1 MAGGV
6 MFDLEKAIKK
16 WRTNLLK
23 YSVFE
28 DGLIAD
34 IELHLRDA
42 YEAYR
47 KDGLDEE
54 GAFEKAV
61 SQIGTID
68 RIASEYDKNRLVKLN
83 RRRPLRPGRFMPSL
97 LWNYIKTALRVIR
110 RQKAFS
116 LINIS
121 GLAIG
126 LTICMLIM
134 LWVADEWSFDRFHSN
149 AGQIYRVYRDESAV
163 QPNSTSALTPPPMAA
178 ALKADFPEIA
188 KSTRFGYWRKQ
199 LVTYGD
205 KSFNEPNYRN
215 ADPDFFT
222 MFSFPLLRG
231 NPETVFDNPYSVILT
246 ETTARKYFG
255 QEDPLGKTLTVNN
268 TYDIV
273 VTGIVKDVPLNSTLS
288 FDLLSPFGILIKESI
303 GENSR
308 DNWGFNSFSTYVML
322 NQSSSIQDLNQK
334 LKGYLK
340 KYEPE
345 GSDELVLQPLTDIHL
360 FSNLGH
366 DLRNRGDIK
375 YVWIFT
381 ALAFFVLLIAGV
393 NFMNLSTARSANRA
407 KEVGLRKVV
416 GAGRSQL
423 IRQFF
428 SESVLMALF
437 AFFTALILL
446 ELLLP
451 LFNNISGKYLSS
463 PWQNSP
469 VFLIAFL
476 LLALITGLASGSYPA
491 LFLSSFHPVRILKGS
506 TLRSTG
512 SSSFLRRFLV
522 VFQFSLSVFLII
534 GTIVISRQLSFM
546 KNLDLGFNHEH
557 IIHLSIH
564 GELRDKYDAI
574 RDRFLQNPDVLHVT
588 ASMALPT
595 NIQSTPGTPE
605 WEGKDPDAQMEIKAD
620 FVDYDY
626 IETFDIPLVEG
637 RSFSKEFSTDME
649 TAFIVNEEA
658 VRRMGLEKPVV
669 GKRFGFWDIDGQII
683 GVMKDAHFQSL
694 HYKIEP
700 LVFKMFRPWLR
711 RIYVKIR
718 TDDISGTIK
727 SLEKDWNQMN
737 TGYPFEYK
745 FLDEDFNDLYESET
759 RLGNIFQSFTT
770 LSVFIACLGLFGL
783 ASFMVG
789 QKTKE
794 IGIRKVLGSSTLSII
809 TLLDSEFLKW
819 FLVANLI
826 AWPVS
831 YLVMRRWIQKFA
843 YRTNISLEI
852 FLLAGIIG
860 LTVALVTVSMQT
872 LKAAHANPAD
882 SLKHE

>member
-1 MAGGV
+1 MRGEI
-6 MFDLEKAIKK
+6 MFDLETAIKK
-16 WRTNLLK
+16 WRKNLLK
-23 YSVFE
+23 HSVFE

-42 YEAYR
+42 YEDYR
-47 KDGLDEE
+47 KDGLDDEV
-54 GAFEKAV
+54 AFEKAV
-61 SQIGTID
+61 AQIGTID
-68 RIASEYDKNRLVKLN
+68 TIAVEYTKNRLVKIN
-83 RRRPLRPGRFMPSL
+83 RCSPLRPGRFMPAL
-97 LWNYIKTALRVIR
+97 LWNYIKTALRLIR

-126 LTICMLIM
+126 FTICMLIM

-149 AGQIYRVYRDESAV
+149 SSQIYRIYRDESAV

-178 ALKADFPEIA
+178 ALKEDFPEIV

-231 NPETVFDNPYSVILT
+231 NPETVFASPYSVVLT
-246 ETTARKYFG
+246 ETAARKYFG

-273 VTGIVKDVPLNSTLS
+273 ATGIVKHVPLNSTLR
-288 FDLLSPFGILIKESI
+288 FDLLSPFEILIKESI
-303 GENSR
+303 GEEAR
-308 DNWGFNSFSTYVML
+308 DNWGFNSFTTFVML
-322 NQSSSIQDLNQK
+322 NQNTSSHDFNQK

-340 KYEPE
+340 KYAQED
-345 GSDELVLQPLTDIHL
+345 SDELVLQPLTDIHL

-366 DLRNRGDIK
+366 DINNRGDIK

-407 KEVGLRKVV
+407 KEVGLRKVL

-428 SESVLMALF
+428 GESVLMALF
-437 AFFTALILL
+437 AFLAALILL

-463 PWQNSP
+463 PWHNSP
-469 VFLIAFL
+469 FFLMVFL
-476 LLALITGLASGSYPA
+476 LLALITGLISGSYPA
-491 LFLSSFHPVRILKGS
+491 LFLSSFHPARILKGS

-512 SSSFLRRFLV
+512 SHSFLRKSLV
-522 VFQFSLSVFLII
+522 VFQFSLSVFLIV
-534 GTIVISRQLSFM
+534 GTIIISRQLSYL
-546 KNLDLGFNHEH
+546 KKSDLGFDHEH

-564 GELRDKYDAI
+564 GELREKYDAI

-605 WEGKDPDAQMEIKAD
+605 WEGKDPYVQMPIKAD

-626 IETFDIPLVEG
+626 FETFDIPLVEG
-637 RSFSKEFSTDME
+637 RSFSKEYPTDME

-669 GKRFGFWDIDGQII
+669 GKTFGFWGIDGQII

-700 LVFKMFRPWLR
+700 LVFKMFRQWLR
-711 RIYVKIR
+711 RIYLKIR
-718 TDDISGTIK
+718 TDNIPSTLW
-727 SLEKDWNQMN
+727 SLERAWKQMN
-737 TGYPFEYK
+737 PGYPFEYK

-759 RLGNIFQSFTT
+759 RLGNVFQSFTA

-783 ASFMVG
+783 ASFMAE

-809 TLLDSEFLKW
+809 TLLNKEFLKW
-819 FLVANLI
+819 ILAANLI
-826 AWPVS
+826 AWPIS
-831 YLVMRRWIQKFA
+831 YLVMQRWIQKFA
-843 YRTNISLEI
+843 YRTNITVEI
-852 FLLAGIIG
+852 FILAGIIG

-872 LKAAHANPAD
+872 LKAARANPAD

>member
-1 MAGGV
+1 MIGGI

-16 WRTNLLK
+16 WEKNLLK
-23 YSVFE
+23 HSVFE

-34 IELHLRDA
+34 VELHLREA

-47 KDGLDEE
+47 RDGLDEE
-54 GAFEKAV
+54 AAFHKAV
-61 SQIGTID
+61 VQVGAID
-68 RIASEYDKNRLVKLN
+68 MIASEYNKNRLVKLN
-83 RRRPLRPGRFMPSL
+83 RRRPLRPGRFMPAL
-97 LWNYIKTALRVIR
+97 VWNYIKTTLRLIR

-126 LTICMLIM
+126 LTICMLIV
-134 LWVADEWSFDRFHSN
+134 LWVADEWSFDRFHLN
-149 AGQIYRVYRDESAV
+149 AGQIYRIYRDESAV
-163 QPNSTSALTPPPMAA
+163 QPNSTSALTPPPMAS
-178 ALKADFPEIA
+178 ALKADLPEIV

-205 KSFNEPNYRN
+205 KSFNEPNYRY

-222 MFSFPLLRG
+222 MFSFSVLRG
-231 NPETVFDNPYSVILT
+231 NPETVFTDPYSVVLT
-246 ETTARKYFG
+246 ETAARKYFG

-268 TYDIV
+268 TYDVV
-273 VTGIVKDVPLNSTLS
+273 VTGIIEEVPSNSTMM
-288 FDLLSPFGILIKESI
+288 FDLLSPFNILIKESI
-303 GENSR
+303 GEEAR
-308 DNWGFNSFSTYVML
+308 DNWEFNSFSTYVML

-340 KYEPE
+340 KYAQEDP
-345 GSDELVLQPLTDIHL
+345 DELVLQPLTDIHL
-360 FSNLGH
+360 FSDLGH
-366 DLRNRGDIK
+366 DINNRGDIK

-381 ALAFFVLLIAGV
+381 ALALFVLLIAVV

-437 AFFTALILL
+437 ALIAALLLL

-463 PWQNSP
+463 PWRDNP
-469 VFLIAFL
+469 VFLLGFL
-476 LLALITGLASGSYPA
+476 VLALITGLASGSYPA
-491 LFLSSFHPVRILKGS
+491 LFLSSFHPARILKGS

-512 SSSFLRRFLV
+512 TNSFLRKFLV
-522 VFQFSLSVFLII
+522 VFQFTLSMFLII

-546 KNLDLGFNHEH
+546 KNLDLGFDREH
-557 IIHLSIH
+557 VIYLSIH
-564 GELRDKYDAI
+564 GELREKLDTI

-595 NIQSTPGTPE
+595 NIQSSPGTPE
-605 WEGKDPDAQMEIKAD
+605 WEGKDPDVQMEIKAD

-626 IETFDIPLVEG
+626 FETFDIPLVEG
-637 RSFSKEFSTDME
+637 RSFSKEYPTDME
-649 TAFIVNEEA
+649 TAYIVNEEA

-694 HYKIEP
+694 HHKIEP
-700 LVFKMFRPWLR
+700 LAFKMFRPWLR
-711 RIYVKIR
+711 RIYLKIL

-737 TGYPFEYK
+737 TGYPFEYT
-745 FLDEDFNDLYESET
+745 FLDEDFNNLYQSET
-759 RLGNIFQSFTT
+759 RLGNIFQSFTA

-783 ASFMVG
+783 ASFMAE
-789 QKTKE
+789 QRTKE
-794 IGIRKVLGSSTLSII
+794 IGIRKVLGSNTLSII
-809 TLLDSEFLKW
+809 TLLNREFLKW
-819 FLVANLI
+819 ILAANLI
-826 AWPVS
+826 AWPIS
-831 YLVMRRWIQKFA
+831 YFVMRQWIQKFA
-843 YRTNISLEI
+843 YRTNITIEI
-852 FLLAGIIG
+852 FILSGIIG
-860 LTVALVTVSMQT
+860 LTVALVTVSAQT
-872 LKAAHANPAD
+872 LKAARANPVD